1 MESFLLVDGHA
12 LLHRAFFALPPFKT
26 KSGFPTNAIYG
37 FLTILNKAISD
48 FNPNYLVVCF
58 DTPKPTFRNKLYK
71 KYQIQRPKTDLNLK
85 IQIPSIKKILKSGK
99 ILYLEKDGFEADDLL
114 GTIVKQVR
122 DENIKK
128 LILTGD
134 KDLLQLVDS
143 STFVVSPHIGFN
155 KSRLFD
161 EEEVINKLKIKPCQ
175 IPDYKALAGDPSDN
189 YPGAKG
195 IGPKTAS
202 QLINNFNT
210 IENLFKKINN
220 IRNEKLKNILID
232 NKDAILMAKKLALI
246 EKNINLHFQLNKARF
261 IGFDQAMK
269 KELLE
274 LEMNT
279 LVSRIF
285 KLNPS
290 IMKEKVNKEKINEDQ
305 IKLF

>member
-85 IQIPSIKKILKSGK
+85 IQIPAIKKILKSGK
-99 ILYLEKDGFEADDLL
+99 IFYIEKDGFEADDLL

-161 EEEVINKLKIKPCQ
+161 EEEVENKLKIKPYQ